1 MTSLLDEQVQGRD
14 GILDVFRTRRIEQG
28 VGEQWVTIRA
38 DFAHDKV
45 RKTEHPGLR
54 NINLWLSEVK
64 SFVGLAFGFGENNS
78 KS

>member
-38 DFAHDKV
+38 DVTHDKV
-45 RKTEHPGLR
+45 RKQNTPVLYKFAALG
-54 NINLWLSEVK
+54 SEVVRLF
-64 SFVGLAFGFGENNS
+64 SFRFWR
-78 KS
+78 K